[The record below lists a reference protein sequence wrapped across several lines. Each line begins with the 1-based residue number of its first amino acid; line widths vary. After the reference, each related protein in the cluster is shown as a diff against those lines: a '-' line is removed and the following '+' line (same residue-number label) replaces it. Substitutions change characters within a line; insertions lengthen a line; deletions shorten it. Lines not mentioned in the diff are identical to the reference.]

1 MDGMDGR
8 GQVIVIGATNRPD
21 SVDPALR
28 RPGRFDREFYF
39 PLPNTEGRRAILN
52 IHTSGWD
59 PPLPESVKDE
69 LAEITKGYGGADL
82 RALCTEA
89 ALNAVQRHYPQIYSA
104 DDKLLIDPK
113 KIQVTPRDFM
123 ISVKKMVPSSERSAS
138 SGAAPLP
145 AAIEPLL
152 RAPLREVKTL
162 LEGILPRAKQLTA
175 LEDAKFEQPSDA
187 IGFRRER
194 MQQNFEMSRVFRPR
208 LLVQGP
214 RGYGQQYLAAA
225 MLHHFEGLHVQ
236 SFDLPTLMSD
246 ATRTPEAAV
255 VQFFSEVKMHK
266 PSVIYI
272 PNIQTWYSTVGST
285 VISTFTGLLRSI
297 PPTDPVLLLGVLEND
312 DQNLIDPEMIKSLF
326 GFSRK
331 NQYTIAQ
338 PDRASRF
345 EFFGTLFEYVR
356 TSPKDFPDP
365 LNRKRRVLEELPKA
379 PKEDPKPFK
388 PPSKEELKAQ
398 KKRDRTTLNLLKIRL
413 QLIMNEIKKSYKI
426 FLKPVVSEESIRYL
440 FEESDPSRVQ
450 SDQPLDVQA
459 RATFRPYER
468 SSDSHGEPG
477 LREEASG
484 KFFYNLEIIT
494 IEKRLSNG
502 YYKRP
507 RDFLADVQRL
517 AKDAKTSGEHNRL
530 MKANELLANCEV
542 DIDTLELE
550 HPALVAECERV
561 YTRELEREKT
571 AIEKAKKRAAEDG
584 TMPPPP
590 IMNVPHNANS
600 GPSSTNASTGPIVL
614 GVGNKLP
621 NGHTEEP
628 ATLSR
633 PSHNMSNSNSNM
645 TNGHPPGGGS
655 DLNDP
660 HQPMQNGSSSQ
671 TDGDVHMGNSDDHTS
686 LEQET
691 QNSSF
696 GPSAQTRPLHSYT
709 APSQAM
715 RQASGLSAPLSQVET
730 RTPMRPGSQAADYAN
745 DASTTQ
751 TTSHPKTSDR
761 SSGPQQ
767 LLNNT
772 QSSGGA
778 DGPNL
783 SLYPDQR
790 SEADGHLPDT
800 QGMSYYLLPSELRL
814 NLTNYSADFLYS
826 QGSAPRGPSSQRELG
841 SQAPPVPAFESPA
854 RNSRPSISALLNN
867 DEDSRVPAETTLN
880 IDHVWIDGVRSE
892 VADQTSGCS
901 LEQLEQV
908 NSAMMDC
915 VWHQRGEWNRTKV
928 AVRVKEVFNEVMK
941 DIEEM
946 QEFGP
951 ASWGRSR

>member
-39 PLPNTEGRRAILN
+39 PLPNVEGRRAILN
-52 IHTSGWD
+52 IHTKGWD

-89 ALNAVQRHYPQIYSA
+89 ALNAVQRRYPQIYSA
-104 DDKLLIDPK
+104 DEKLLIDPK
-113 KIQVTPRDFM
+113 MIQVTPRDFM

-152 RAPLREVKTL
+152 RTPLREVKDI
-162 LEGILPRAKQLTA
+162 LEGILPRTKQLTA

-194 MQQNFEMSRVFRPR
+194 MQQNFEMSRIFRPR

-214 RGYGQQYLAAA
+214 QGFGQQYLAAA
-225 MLHHFEGLHVQ
+225 LLHHFEGLHVQ
-236 SFDLPTLMSD
+236 SFDLPTLLSD
-246 ATRTPEAAV
+246 ATRTPEAAI
-255 VQFFSEVKMHK
+255 VQLFSEVKMHK

-272 PNIQTWYSTVGST
+272 PNVQTWYSTVGST
-285 VISTFTGLLRSI
+285 VISTFTGLLRSV
-297 PPTDPVLLLGVLEND
+297 PPTDPVLVLGVLENED
-312 DQNLIDPEMIKSLF
+312 GNIGDPEMIRILF

-331 NQYTIAQ
+331 NQYTIRQ
-338 PDRASRF
+338 PGRASRF
-345 EFFGTLFEYVR
+345 EFFGTLFEYVK

-365 LNRKRRVLEELPKA
+365 LNRKRRVLEDLPKA
-379 PKEDPKPFK
+379 PKEDPKPPK

-413 QLIMNEIKKSYKI
+413 QAIMNEIKKAYKI
-426 FLKPVVSEESIRYL
+426 FLKPVISEESIRYL

-450 SDQPLDVQA
+450 SDQPLEVQA

-468 SSDSHGEPG
+468 STDSHGEPG
-477 LREEASG
+477 LREEVSG

-507 RDFLADVQRL
+507 RDFLADIQRL
-517 AKDAKTSGEHNRL
+517 AKDAKTMGEHNRL

-550 HPALVAECERV
+550 QPALVAECERV
-561 YTRELEREKT
+561 YTRELEREKR
-571 AIEKAKKRAAEDG
+571 AIDKAKKRAEEDG
-584 TMPPPP
+584 TMPPPA
-590 IMNVPHNANS
+590 ITNMPHNANS
-600 GPSSTNASTGPIVL
+600 GPSSANASTGPIVL
-614 GVGNKLP
+614 GVGDKLP
-621 NGHTEEP
+621 NGHLERP
-628 ATLSR
+628 ASPSR
-633 PSHNMSNSNSNM
+633 PSHQTSNSNGNM

-660 HQPMQNGSSSQ
+660 HPPARNGSLSQ
-671 TDGDVHMGNSDDHTS
+671 ADGDVHMSNSDDHTPT
-686 LEQET
+686 ERGT

-709 APSQAM
+709 APSQAI
-715 RQASGLSAPLSQVET
+715 RQASGLSAPLSQTDT

-751 TTSHPKTSDR
+751 TTSHPK
-761 SSGPQQ
+761 SSGPHQPF
-767 LLNNT
+767 NT

-778 DGPNL
+778 DGPNFT
-783 SLYPDQR
+783 LYPNERLD
-790 SEADGHLPDT
+790 ADGSLPDT
-800 QGMSYYLLPSELRL
+800 QGTFHFLNKFFFEPILMENFADLP
-814 NLTNYSADFLYS
+814 FS
-826 QGSAPRGPSSQRELG
+826 QGSAPKGPSSQREPG
-841 SQAPPVPAFESPA
+841 SQPPPVPAFDSPA

-867 DEDSRVPAETTLN
+867 NDSPVAPETTLN
-880 IDHVWIDGVRSE
+880 IDHVWIDGVRNE
-892 VADQTSGCS
+892 VTDQSSGCS

-908 NSAMMDC
+908 NSALMDC
-915 VWHQRGEWNRTKV
+915 VWHLRGEWNRTKV
-928 AVRVKEVFNEVMK
+928 AMRVREVFNEVIK
-941 DIEEM
+941 DIDEM
-946 QEFGP
+946 QVIGRP
-951 ASWGRSR
+951 SWS